1 MLQPQGNILR
11 PSTAHVRSPFFVIEN
26 FLSPKTSDQIV
37 DALNIQEPD
46 TDAQGNPI
54 RSIRFSHHCESIVFN
69 RLDDIRE
76 EVEQY
81 FDFEWKGTQAMT
93 FEFYPEDCRD
103 GLQPMCSNSVYSNRK
118 WIRNKNI
125 DFTGVI
131 FLSDYNAGTDAFD
144 PNFEVFGGKLQ
155 FPQHKFSFNPTRG
168 SLVIFPGGPH
178 FIHSTSSIQA
188 GDLFMVRF
196 HITAKVPWNYD
207 PKMFP
212 GNFSSWF

>member
-1 MLQPQGNILR
+1 MYPQGNPNR
-11 PSTAHVRSPFFVIEN
+11 PSVASTRSPFFVAED

-46 TDAQGNPI
+46 TDPQGNPI
-54 RSIRFSHHCESIVFN
+54 QSIRFNHHCESIVFN
-69 RLDDIRE
+69 RLEDIRE
-76 EVEQY
+76 AVEQY
-81 FDFEWKGTQAMT
+81 YGFEWKGTQTMT

-118 WIRNKNI
+118 WIKNKNI

-131 FLSDYNAGTDAFD
+131 FLSDYNAGTEAFD

-155 FPQHKFSFNPTRG
+155 FPQHKFSFNPARG
-168 SLVIFPGGPH
+168 TMVIFPAGPH
-178 FIHSTSSIQA
+178 FIHSTSRIQA

-196 HITAKVPWNYD
+196 HITAKVPWTYD
-207 PKMFP
+207 PRAFP
-212 GNFSSWF
+212 GNFTSWF